1 MIEDIKKLIIKYKEI
16 ILYVIMGAATTIVNW
31 AVYALMT
38 LIMNTGAKAWGYD
51 VDIFVSTLVAWI
63 AGVAFAFVTNKVW
76 VFESKSWKFTLVMK
90 ELSLFVLARLAT
102 GFLEWFGTPALVKWG
117 LNQTLFGVKGSI
129 SKIVVSIA
137 VVILN
142 YVFSKLIIFKKKE
155 NKEK

>member
-90 ELSLFVLARLAT
+90 ELPQRMRQS
-102 GFLEWFGTPALVKWG
+102 FLM
-117 LNQTLFGVKGSI
+117 
-129 SKIVVSIA
+129 
-137 VVILN
+137 
-142 YVFSKLIIFKKKE
+142 
-155 NKEK
+155 